1 MFDVDRGEKQA
12 EENLKRA
19 EKQAKERMFR
29 RIAMMESARD
39 GLKASMST
47 LNSRSVFAVENLE
60 GALSF
65 AKKTLEEPSKDDL
78 ELLER

>member
-1 MFDVDRGEKQA
+1 MFDVDRGLKQA

-19 EKQAKERMFR
+19 EKRAEERISR
-29 RIAMMESARD
+29 QIAMMELARD
-39 GLKASMST
+39 GLKASMSS

-60 GALSF
+60 DALSF
-65 AKKTLEEPSKDDL
+65 AKKTLEEPNKDDL